1 MDHVIAISQRIYR
14 TRIDQETGLRA
25 YLLTNDQGFVQ
36 PFREGRD
43 EARKLEDQLRQLIS
57 DDPEQQARN
66 ERAMQAYQDW
76 SSFADE
82 AIALAKAGEDVS
94 EPKLQFRG
102 KELMDQ
108 YRKVRTEFVTRE
120 EQLRDERLASSRRAL
135 KFVNVSV
142 VALCV

>member
-1 MDHVIAISQRIYR
+1 MTLNNKHGTKEQCRR
-14 TRIDQETGLRA
+14 TRTGLRSLMK
-25 YLLTNDQGFVQ
+25 LL
-36 PFREGRD
+36 RW
-43 EARKLEDQLRQLIS
+43 RKL
-57 DDPEQQARN
+57 AN
-66 ERAMQAYQDW
+66 
-76 SSFADE
+76 
-82 AIALAKAGEDVS
+82 VS

-142 VALCV
+142 VALCVLIGGILAALGRKQLMDLSRAFDAALDTAEANANEVRAQ